1 MVSLCSK
8 LNLQYID
15 NRNIN
20 ASQLFKDRLHLVE
33 SGKANLAN
41 NFISNLNNFLLCTK
55 QLNVFI
61 QLQSLVKAQK
71 LQSKLQKLNIKSIE
85 KILIGHNDP
94 CDTSTYLSQ
103 LRIKNVNRL
112 IIGHLNINSISGK
125 FDQLKSLI
133 EKILM
138 S

>member
-1 MVSLCSK
+1 MKNFFVSGLVYTERVNVKTIENIHNKMVSLCSK

-55 QLNVFI
+55 KLNVFI
-61 QLQSLVKAQK
+61 
-71 LQSKLQKLNIKSIE
+71 
-85 KILIGHNDP
+85 
-94 CDTSTYLSQ
+94 
-103 LRIKNVNRL
+103 
-112 IIGHLNINSISGK
+112 
-125 FDQLKSLI
+125 
-133 EKILM
+133 
-138 S
+138 

>member
-1 MVSLCSK
+1 MKNFFVSGLVYTERVNVKTIENIHNKMVSLCSK
-8 LNLQYID
+8 LNLQYIE

-61 QLQSLVKAQK
+61 
-71 LQSKLQKLNIKSIE
+71 
-85 KILIGHNDP
+85 
-94 CDTSTYLSQ
+94 
-103 LRIKNVNRL
+103 
-112 IIGHLNINSISGK
+112 
-125 FDQLKSLI
+125 
-133 EKILM
+133 
-138 S
+138 

>member
-1 MVSLCSK
+1 MKNFFVSGLVYTERVNVKTIENIHNKMVSLCSK

-41 NFISNLNNFLLCTK
+41 NFISNLNNFMLCTK

-61 QLQSLVKAQK
+61 
-71 LQSKLQKLNIKSIE
+71 
-85 KILIGHNDP
+85 
-94 CDTSTYLSQ
+94 
-103 LRIKNVNRL
+103 
-112 IIGHLNINSISGK
+112 
-125 FDQLKSLI
+125 
-133 EKILM
+133 
-138 S
+138 

>member
-1 MVSLCSK
+1 MKNFFVSGLVYTERVNVKTIENIHNKMVSLCSK

-61 QLQSLVKAQK
+61 
-71 LQSKLQKLNIKSIE
+71 
-85 KILIGHNDP
+85 
-94 CDTSTYLSQ
+94 
-103 LRIKNVNRL
+103 
-112 IIGHLNINSISGK
+112 
-125 FDQLKSLI
+125 
-133 EKILM
+133 
-138 S
+138 

>member
-1 MVSLCSK
+1 MECYNVKNFFVSGLVYTERVNVKTIENIHNKMVSLCSK

-55 QLNVFI
+55 KLNVFI
-61 QLQSLVKAQK
+61 
-71 LQSKLQKLNIKSIE
+71 
-85 KILIGHNDP
+85 
-94 CDTSTYLSQ
+94 
-103 LRIKNVNRL
+103 
-112 IIGHLNINSISGK
+112 
-125 FDQLKSLI
+125 
-133 EKILM
+133 
-138 S
+138 